1 MFYDTLEVSTTYP
14 GWAGGERHFV
24 VHYILASFFSDSTSS
39 AIELLREL

>member
-1 MFYDTLEVSTTYP
+1 MFYDTLEVGTTYP

-24 VHYILASFFSDSTSS
+24 VHICPSFFSDSTCS